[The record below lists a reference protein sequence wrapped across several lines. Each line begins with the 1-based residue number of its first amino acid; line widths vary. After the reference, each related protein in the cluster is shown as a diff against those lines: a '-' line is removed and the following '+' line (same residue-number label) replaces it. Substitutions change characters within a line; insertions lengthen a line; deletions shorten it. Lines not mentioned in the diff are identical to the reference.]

1 MSSLGFNVELDVK
14 TELKIIRCV
23 SEKVF
28 SDLPDYH
35 PNTVKV
41 VELAKEKFFPML
53 DEMLKLDNPEDYEKF
68 EEFDEVCDKI
78 ADLINE
84 ISEDVKNGN

>member
-1 MSSLGFNVELDVK
+1 MSSFGFHVEMDVK

-41 VELAKEKFFPML
+41 VELAKEKG
-53 DEMLKLDNPEDYEKF
+53 
-68 EEFDEVCDKI
+68 CQAKI
-78 ADLINE
+78 IVGGAAINE
-84 ISEDVKNGN
+84 SFADEIGADGYGKDAASAVKVVESLLK